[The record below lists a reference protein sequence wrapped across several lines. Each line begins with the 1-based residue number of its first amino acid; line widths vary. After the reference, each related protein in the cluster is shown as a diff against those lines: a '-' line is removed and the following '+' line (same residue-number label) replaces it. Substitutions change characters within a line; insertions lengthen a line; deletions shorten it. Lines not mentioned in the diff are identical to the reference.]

1 MLTDKHRKELG
12 AYVFSILHIPANKE
26 TELIKL
32 GKAVEGMYNYLLREA
47 ERDARD
53 KANGKNK

>member
-12 AYVFSILHIPANKE
+12 SYIFNILHIPANVDK
-26 TELIKL
+26 ELIKL
-32 GKAVEGMYNYLLREA
+32 GKAVEQMYKYLQQEA

-53 KANGKNK
+53 TANGKTK